1 MVKQSSFKTRSLF
14 IIIYFFISES
24 LSINTGAILPVLI
37 RLTVL
42 IKTFKSRLYSK
53 ER

>member
-1 MVKQSSFKTRSLF
+1 LC
-14 IIIYFFISES
+14 FFISES
-24 LSINTGAILPVLI
+24 LSINASAILLLLI

-42 IKTFKSRLYSK
+42 IKTYRSRLRSK